1 MLIWTVG
8 WPGTSHECGGV
19 ASALEVD
26 YPAAARHVKRLVD
39 LDILQEITGKKR
51 NRLFAARRIIAA
63 VEGPGDE
70 GE

>member
-1 MLIWTVG
+1 MDAVRQ
-8 WPGTSHECGGV
+8 E
-19 ASALEVD
+19 AAALEID
-26 YPAAARHVKRLVD
+26 YPAAARYVERLVN

-51 NRLFAARRIIAA
+51 NRLFAARRIIAF